1 MSKILVIDDDDILRE
16 MVVTV
21 LRGAGYIALE
31 AENGS
36 EGIDLAQSDSPDLII
51 CDILMG
57 NVDGFSVLEQ
67 LRASESTA
75 TIPFVIMTSLSDRES
90 VRKGMTE
97 GADDYLIKPFS
108 LNDLLAAV
116 QTQLAKHQRFIE
128 TSEKI
133 LSELRNNISMAL
145 PHEFLTPLHIILGNA
160 NVLMSDTPKLSS
172 GDIMRIGSAIG
183 RSGSRLQRLIENFL
197 IYTQIEIIA
206 AHQSE
211 IESLRNT
218 QIPESLH
225 LIDSIA
231 RQRARMYN
239 RLSDITTELVESPVR
254 LLPEHLTKIVEEVV
268 DNALKFSE
276 AGTHVRVTS
285 TKNAN
290 RLIISI
296 SDEGRGLSEKEI
308 AYLGAYQQ
316 FKRKFYEQQGVGLG
330 LIIAK
335 RLTELYDGTMNI
347 FSDGKKGTTVEI
359 DLPAKS
365 AQSESAG
372 MRRKKE

>member
-21 LRGAGYIALE
+21 LRGAGYTALE
-31 AENGS
+31 AGDGS
-36 EGIDLAQSDSPDLII
+36 EGIALTKSDSPDLII

-57 NVDGFSVLEQ
+57 NVDGFFILEQ
-67 LRASESTA
+67 LRVSPATA
-75 TIPFVIMTSLSDRES
+75 TIPFVIMTSLSDRER

-108 LNDLLAAV
+108 LNDLLASV
-116 QTQLAKHQRFIE
+116 QTQLAKHQRLVE
-128 TSEKI
+128 TSEKR
-133 LSELRNNISMAL
+133 LSELRANISMAL
-145 PHEFLTPLHIILGNA
+145 PHEFLTPLHVIQGNA
-160 NVLMSDTPKLSS
+160 NALMSKDASLSS
-172 GDIMRIGSAIG
+172 DDVRQIGSAIG

-197 IYTQIEIIA
+197 IYTQIEILA

-211 IESLRNT
+211 VESLRNN
-218 QIPESLH
+218 QLPESLH

-231 RQRARMYN
+231 RQKARMYN
-239 RLSDITTELVESPVR
+239 RLSDVTTNLTESPIR
-254 LLPEHLTKIVEEVV
+254 LLPEHLTKIIEEVV
-268 DNALKFSE
+268 DNAFKFSE
-276 AGTHVRVTS
+276 AGTLVRITS
-285 TKNAN
+285 TKSTN

-296 SDEGRGLSEKEI
+296 SDEGRGLSQEEI

-335 RLTELYDGTMNI
+335 RLTELYGGTMNI
-347 FSDGKKGTTVEI
+347 LSNGKKGTIVEI
-359 DLPAKS
+359 SLPTKS
-365 AQSESAG
+365 AQSESSSAKK
-372 MRRKKE
+372 KKE

>member
-21 LRGAGYIALE
+21 LRGAGYTSLE
-31 AENGS
+31 AGDGS
-36 EGIDLAQSDSPDLII
+36 EGIALTKSDSPDLII

-67 LRASESTA
+67 LRASPATA

-116 QTQLAKHQRFIE
+116 QTQLAKHQRIVE
-128 TSEKI
+128 TSERR
-133 LSELRNNISMAL
+133 LSELRANISMAL
-145 PHEFLTPLHIILGNA
+145 PHEFLTPLHVILGNA
-160 NVLMSDTPKLSS
+160 NALMSKEAILSS
-172 GDIMRIGSAIG
+172 DDVRRIGSAIG

-197 IYTQIEIIA
+197 IYTQIEILA
-206 AHQSE
+206 ANQSE
-211 IESLRNT
+211 VESLRNN
-218 QIPESLH
+218 QLPESLH

-231 RQRARMYN
+231 RQKARMYN
-239 RLSDITTELVESPVR
+239 RLSDITTNLIESPIR
-254 LLPEHLTKIVEEVV
+254 LLPEHLTKIIEEVV
-268 DNALKFSE
+268 DNAFKFSE
-276 AGTHVRVTS
+276 AGTLVRITS
-285 TKNAN
+285 TKSSN
-290 RLIISI
+290 RLVISI
-296 SDEGRGLSEKEI
+296 SDEGRGLSQEEI

-335 RLTELYDGTMNI
+335 RFTELYGGTMNI
-347 FSDGKKGTTVEI
+347 LSNAKKGTTVEI
-359 DLPAKS
+359 SLPTKS
-365 AQSESAG
+365 TQGESSAG
-372 MRRKKE
+372 KKKKE

>member
-36 EGIDLAQSDSPDLII
+36 EGIDLARSDSPDLII

-75 TIPFVIMTSLSDRES
+75 TIPFVIMTSLSDRGS

-116 QTQLAKHQRFIE
+116 QTQLAKHQRFID
-128 TSEKI
+128 TSEKM

-160 NVLMSDTPKLSS
+160 NVLMSDNSKLSS
-172 GDIMRIGSAIG
+172 GDIMRIGSTIG

-197 IYTQIEIIA
+197 IYSQIEIIA
-206 AHQSE
+206 ANQSE

-218 QIPESLH
+218 QLPESLH

-239 RLSDITTELVESPVR
+239 RLSDITTELVESPIR
-254 LLPEHLTKIVEEVV
+254 LLPEHLTKIVEEIV

-276 AGTHVRVTS
+276 SGTPIRVTS

-347 FSDGKKGTTVEI
+347 FSDGKKGTVVEI

-372 MRRKKE
+372 IRRKKE